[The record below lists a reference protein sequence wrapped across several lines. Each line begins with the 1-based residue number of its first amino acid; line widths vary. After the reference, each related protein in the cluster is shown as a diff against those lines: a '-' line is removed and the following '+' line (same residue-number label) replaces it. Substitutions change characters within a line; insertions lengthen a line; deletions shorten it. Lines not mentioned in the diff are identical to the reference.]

1 MNTKFQQPAA
11 KDPKKEAQKFPPR
24 SKFDKPKPKPDNPK
38 DHLPNKNRLKQEDL
52 SIGMSE
58 EFDEDPDENYA
69 DNPSENSYTQLNKNS
84 EAVKWTLEKLRD
96 HFIDNDLDFDTLYDQ
111 ICDIVA
117 KVFVGVEN
125 NFTDPVN
132 RMPDHR

>member
-1 MNTKFQQPAA
+1 MEQRRTQHDSAIRNNSS
-11 KDPKKEAQKFPPR
+11 
-24 SKFDKPKPKPDNPK
+24 SK
-38 DHLPNKNRLKQEDL
+38 LL
-52 SIGMSE
+52 
-58 EFDEDPDENYA
+58 
-69 DNPSENSYTQLNKNS
+69 SYTQLNKNS

-96 HFIDNDLDFDTLYDQ
+96 HFIDNDLDFETLYDQ

>member
-1 MNTKFQQPAA
+1 MNTKFQQP
-11 KDPKKEAQKFPPR
+11 PPNPQKKEAEKFPPG
-24 SKFDKPKPKPDNPK
+24 SKFDKPKPKLDKSK
-38 DHLPNKNRLKQEDL
+38 DHLPNKNRLRQEDL

-58 EFDEDPDENYA
+58 EFDEDPSL
-69 DNPSENSYTQLNKNS
+69 NPNDQSSENSYTQLNKNS

-96 HFIDNDLDFDTLYDQ
+96 HFIDNDLDFETLYDQ

-132 RMPDHR
+132 RMSDHR